1 MREMLKRI
9 LQKVFAPKML
19 ALGLLGHLLVG
30 LPVDSQSAEVE
41 LKSLEDGESQKKK
54 YGPYVGVFG
63 GTTTSQDASLS
74 INYVTHTVDY
84 DVLASDGAFLVGF
97 EVGYS
102 WKTKFFVEFGLEF
115 EGFFSSTEVSA
126 LISDNNPGV
135 PITLSDVATAKADMN
150 YAAFMLNG
158 SLTLDLSRLKPRIGG
173 WLPRLRPYVGGGI
186 GGAQLWF
193 RNQEI
198 QSVGDLLA
206 VPTPTSVNAFSTDE
220 FVFASQFFAGLQ
232 IKISDKLTIYGEY
245 RRFMLEKVGDLNDYE
260 TEMLLG
266 GLHIRY

>member
-1 MREMLKRI
+1 MQAVMPLDLR
-9 LQKVFAPKML
+9 
-19 ALGLLGHLLVG
+19 G
-30 LPVDSQSAEVE
+30 AEVE
-41 LKSLEDGESQKKK
+41 LKSLEDGESQQKK

-63 GTTTSQDASLS
+63 GSTTSQDADLS
-74 INYVTHTVDY
+74 INYTTHTVDY
-84 DVLASDGAFLVGF
+84 DVLAADGAFLLGF

-102 WKTKFFVEFGLEF
+102 WKTKFFVELGLEF

-126 LISDNNPGV
+126 LISDDNAGV
-135 PITLSDVATAKADMN
+135 PIKLSDVGTAKADMN

-158 SLTLDLSRLKPRIGG
+158 QLTLDLSRLKPRIGG

-193 RNQEI
+193 RNQES
-198 QSVGDLLA
+198 QSVGDLLG
-206 VPTPTSVNAFSTDE
+206 VPTVASVDAFSTDQ

-232 IKISDKLTIYGEY
+232 IKVSDKLTIYGEY
-245 RRFMLEKVGDLNDYE
+245 RRFMLEKVGDLSDFE

-266 GLHIRY
+266 GLQIRY